1 MCDIET
7 LVSVVGSGQGWELC
21 SRVHWQFLLCPL
33 GYAFSEDGE
42 YFAYGLSASG
52 SDWVTIKFM
61 KVDGAKELPDVLERV
76 KFSCMAWT
84 HDGKGMFYNAYPQQ
98 DGKSDGRLRLQM
110 KHLFHEMKCVATW
123 LREEARPYVEVA
135 WSGTMF
141 PWRTLCPFLLLCNTS
156 CRNFV
161 VHNND
166 HLFLLVSLQIGQAV
180 LGVAEFCRYLWVAAS
195 QLNMSG
201 ASVKLHVASHPLAGQ
216 PGLLCKTGLQER
228 AKRHDLLAAWAYSWN
243 ITSLLSFGWSKSQG
257 HSRVGNKYSKLWKIG
272 AIFIAVSILHRCS
285 LSPKRV
291 MEKMDFFF

>member
-1 MCDIET
+1 MCDTET

-161 VHNND
+161 VHSND
-166 HLFLLVSLQIGQAV
+166 HFFLLVSLQIGQAV
-180 LGVAEFCRYLWVAAS
+180 PGVAEFCRVPVSSCQSVEHVRGLREAACGLPPSSRPARAFVQNRSPRES
-195 QLNMSG
+195 QKARPPCCL
-201 ASVKLHVASHPLAGQ
+201 
-216 PGLLCKTGLQER
+216 GLLLEHHFAAFFWLKQVTGPFKGGKQIQETV
-228 AKRHDLLAAWAYSWN
+228 KNWSHFYCSVYS
-243 ITSLLSFGWSKSQG
+243 S
-257 HSRVGNKYSKLWKIG
+257 
-272 AIFIAVSILHRCS
+272 
-285 LSPKRV
+285 
-291 MEKMDFFF
+291 

>member
-1 MCDIET
+1 MCDTET

-21 SRVHWQFLLCPL
+21 SRVHCQFLLCPL

-61 KVDGAKELPDVLERV
+61 KVDGARELPDVLERV

-135 WSGTMF
+135 WSRTMF
-141 PWRTLCPFLLLCNTS
+141 SWRTLCLLLLLCNTS
-156 CRNFV
+156 CQNFV

-166 HLFLLVSLQIGQAV
+166 HLFLLASLQIGQAV
-180 LGVAEFCRYLWVAAS
+180 LGVAEFCRVPVSSCQSVAYVWGLREAACGLS
-195 QLNMSG
+195 PSSRPARAFVQNRSPRESRKARPPCCL
-201 ASVKLHVASHPLAGQ
+201 
-216 PGLLCKTGLQER
+216 GLLLEHHFTAFFRPKQVTGPFKGGEQIQGT
-228 AKRHDLLAAWAYSWN
+228 AKNWSHFSCSIYS
-243 ITSLLSFGWSKSQG
+243 SQ
-257 HSRVGNKYSKLWKIG
+257 
-272 AIFIAVSILHRCS
+272 
-285 LSPKRV
+285 
-291 MEKMDFFF
+291 M